1 MSDVVSAQPPPSPP
15 LISHPQMKDKIQP
28 SVSPASSPKGNSSF
42 IEQSGQFN
50 GRTYYTASNL
60 MPGEKILYAAT
71 IHPMIFLPSC
81 ILFLLLIIGFGMIRS
96 DAVLGIGVAFILVG
110 LMFPLFAIKA
120 LIIFLTTECVL
131 TDKRVIGKVGF
142 LSRKS
147 LEILLK
153 KVEGLQV
160 NQWLFGRIFDY
171 GTIVVSGTGGS
182 KTPFQGIAKPLYFRK
197 HVQQQIDVV

>member
-1 MSDVVSAQPPPSPP
+1 
-15 LISHPQMKDKIQP
+15 
-28 SVSPASSPKGNSSF
+28 
-42 IEQSGQFN
+42 
-50 GRTYYTASNL
+50 
-60 MPGEKILYAAT
+60 
-71 IHPMIFLPSC
+71 
-81 ILFLLLIIGFGMIRS
+81 
-96 DAVLGIGVAFILVG
+96 
-110 LMFPLFAIKA
+110 
-120 LIIFLTTECVL
+120 VL

-160 NQWLFGRIFDY
+160 NQGLFGRIFDY